1 MIAFARTRRRPE
13 PALPAE
19 PQPGD
24 FVVVFLRPANRR
36 VSGVFVRLAR
46 DFGQRWYVI
55 RETAG
60 AVETWISFQSITWPV
75 RVLRVGTP
83 QLIEESES

>member
-1 MIAFARTRRRPE
+1 
-13 PALPAE
+13 
-19 PQPGD
+19 
-24 FVVVFLRPANRR
+24 
-36 VSGVFVRLAR
+36 
-46 DFGQRWYVI
+46 VI

-60 AVETWISFQSITWPV
+60 AVETWIDIRDIAWPV